1 MIKLE
6 LHMSGSAH
14 LLVRTALVP
23 IREDIINRISQY
35 PKGTI
40 FFYDFSAVKG
50 INTSGV
56 DEIIAKVMK
65 HLISNDQE
73 KFLVITNLM
82 EEMYEHRFNIDYS
95 LSRLDVGVVEK
106 MPDGKANFL
115 GKVSESH
122 RELLEMIYQEKHV
135 TARGIADKTGKKLSL
150 VSTHLNKLFSLR
162 LISRREEQL
171 LDGGRQFVYHSL
183 F

>member
-1 MIKLE
+1 MIELE
-6 LHMSGSAH
+6 FHTTESAH
-14 LLVRTALVP
+14 LLVRTVLVP
-23 IREDIINRISQY
+23 VREGIINCINQY

-40 FFYDFSAVKG
+40 FFYDFSTVKG

-65 HLISNDQE
+65 YLISNDEE
-73 KFLVITNLM
+73 KFLILTNLM

-95 LSRLDVGVVEK
+95 LSRLDVGIVEK
-106 MPDGKANFL
+106 MPGGKANFL
-115 GKVSESH
+115 GKISESH
-122 RELLEMIYQEKHV
+122 REMLEMIYQEQHV

-162 LISRREEQL
+162 LINRCEEQL